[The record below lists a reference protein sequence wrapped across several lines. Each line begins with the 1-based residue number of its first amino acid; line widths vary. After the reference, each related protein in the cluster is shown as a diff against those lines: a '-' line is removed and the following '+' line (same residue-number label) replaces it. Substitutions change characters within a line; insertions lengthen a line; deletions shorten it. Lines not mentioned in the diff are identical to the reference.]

1 MSRPLRLTAL
11 ISGGGRTVCNLHD
24 RIVHGQLDAEISLVI
39 ASREDC
45 SGIKR
50 ARDAG
55 LEVRVPDHGNYDD
68 DLASLLDQAAPD
80 LICLCGYLRKLRIDT
95 RWSDRIINIHPSLLP
110 RHGGKGMYG
119 DRVHRAV
126 LDADETVSGCTVHFV
141 DDHYDNGPVLLQRAC
156 LVNPEDTVD
165 QLADRVFQ
173 EECNA
178 LPEAIQLLAEQR
190 VKIVDQRVEILP
202 GITMNQTNL

>member
-1 MSRPLRLTAL
+1 
-11 ISGGGRTVCNLHD
+11 
-24 RIVHGQLDAEISLVI
+24 
-39 ASREDC
+39 
-45 SGIKR
+45 
-50 ARDAG
+50 
-55 LEVRVPDHGNYDD
+55 
-68 DLASLLDQAAPD
+68 
-80 LICLCGYLRKLRIDT
+80 
-95 RWSDRIINIHPSLLP
+95 
-110 RHGGKGMYG
+110 MYG

-165 QLADRVFQ
+165 QLANRVFQ